1 MITPYELQNL
11 NDANAG
17 KIGNAIVLALGKNPL
32 KAIFT
37 PCFKAKNIYTLKKS
51 ALADVDQSEF
61 DEKKLWVDITKIKNT
76 VETKSLEQEQI
87 EEENLIETE
96 DDAEKVKET
105 DEMYEMLSK
114 RLNSLKTA
122 LKPYLS
128 TADFEE
134 LMNSDPITILELLE
148 TLVDKL
154 LKKDVVA
161 GVMGIELRNF
171 IQNKILDY
179 AESDMNTA

>member
-1 MITPYELQNL
+1 MF
-11 NDANAG
+11 
-17 KIGNAIVLALGKNPL
+17 ALISL
-32 KAIFT
+32 KSL
-37 PCFKAKNIYTLKKS
+37 FKY
-51 ALADVDQSEF
+51 
-61 DEKKLWVDITKIKNT
+61 KIKNT
-76 VETKSLEQEQI
+76 VETKTLEQEQV

>member
-1 MITPYELQNL
+1 
-11 NDANAG
+11 
-17 KIGNAIVLALGKNPL
+17 L
-32 KAIFT
+32 KE
-37 PCFKAKNIYTLKKS
+37 S

-76 VETKSLEQEQI
+76 VETKSLEQEQV

-96 DDAEKVKET
+96 VDAEKVKET

-134 LMNSDPITILELLE
+134 LMNSDPITVLELLE